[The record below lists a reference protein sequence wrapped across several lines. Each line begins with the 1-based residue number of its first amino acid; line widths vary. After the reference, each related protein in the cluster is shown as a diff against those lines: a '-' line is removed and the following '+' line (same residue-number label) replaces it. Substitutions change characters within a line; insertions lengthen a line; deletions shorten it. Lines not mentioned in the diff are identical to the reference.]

1 MSKDKV
7 REYLADLKHEIAG
20 LKGGDANVRDRLN
33 SLTAEIE
40 QVLNGPADS
49 RRKHALAESVRA
61 HTEQFE
67 AEHPDITSVL
77 DKIMVTLSNMG
88 I

>member
-1 MSKDKV
+1 MGKDKV

-20 LKGGDANVRDRLN
+20 LKGSEANARERLN
-33 SLTAEIE
+33 ALTAEIE
-40 QVLNGPADS
+40 DVLNGPADS
-49 RRKHALAESVRA
+49 TRKRALIESVRA

-67 AEHPDITSVL
+67 AEHAGITGVL